1 MSFPVALVL
10 AIVESFL
17 LGSIPFGVIVAKVGY
32 GKDPRDGGSGSIGM
46 TNMARLFGVKAA
58 AITFVGDAGKG
69 ALALGIVRLMLPFVV
84 GIDAQWQID
93 LLLVAGV
100 VAAIF
105 GHVYCPWLGFKGG
118 KGISTGFGSI
128 LVAFPLTVLCM
139 LAVFLVVAFATKRIS
154 AGSICAAI
162 AFPLFSCVFT
172 PGSVPVLVMS
182 TIVAAAVVYAHRGNI
197 KRMVHGE
204 EPKFS
209 FHHDDAADAKEQ
221 AHD

>member
-69 ALALGIVRLMLPFVV
+69 ALALGIVRLMFPFVV

-139 LAVFLVVAFATKRIS
+139 LAVFLVVALATKRIS
-154 AGSICAAI
+154 A
-162 AFPLFSCVFT
+162 
-172 PGSVPVLVMS
+172 GSVPVLVMS